1 MPIVWGAKL
10 EGHVFD
16 LQDWREIFAAP
27 FDPRVDLVPHA
38 AGEMSVLHSSAFDN
52 VAGGEEAMA
61 RAIPVIEQ
69 MNGAALLS
77 RSCRPVSFGAAVSI
91 DGDRVSVHHF
101 VQLQGLEA
109 RLRGSA
115 LGLAIGPEGQSIP
128 PPKPVSSDAQNWIG
142 IAANNDDVGD
152 LLSHVSKATNWYDLY
167 KAIELVERIAGG
179 AHEMEGR
186 LGDRYANWRLA
197 KRTANFYRH
206 ARADRPPNPMDL
218 PGARELVISVTRE
231 VLR

>member
-1 MPIVWGAKL
+1 MPIAWGEKL

-27 FDPRVDLVPHA
+27 FDPRVDLVPHP
-38 AGEMSVLHSSAFDN
+38 AGEMSVLRGSAFDN

-61 RAIPVIEQ
+61 RAIPLIEQ

-77 RSCRPVSFGAAVSI
+77 RQCRPVSFVAAVSI
-91 DGDRVSVHHF
+91 DGDQVALHHF

-109 RLRGSA
+109 RLRGSVI
-115 LGLAIGPEGQSIP
+115 GLAMGPEGQSIP
-128 PPKPVSSDAQNWIG
+128 PPAPVSSEAQNWIG
-142 IAANNDDVGD
+142 IAANNDDIAD
-152 LLSHVSKATNWYDLY
+152 LLSHVSKATSWYDLY

-186 LGDRYANWRLA
+186 LGDGYFNWRLA
-197 KRTANFYRH
+197 KSTAS
-206 ARADRPPNPMDL
+206 PPSGLRLATPS
-218 PGARELVISVTRE
+218 ITRW
-231 VLR
+231 R